1 MKLATLNKGKETKY
15 LNHYPLIDE
24 EDLFEHDHL
33 KEGDLI
39 TLGDRATTIYSY
51 WIYWKTT

>member
-1 MKLATLNKGKETKY
+1 MKLATLNKGKEIKY

-33 KEGDLI
+33 K
-39 TLGDRATTIYSY
+39 AVSY
-51 WIYWKTT
+51 THL